1 MIENPRYC
9 KKGAKYPNKNEKRYY
24 WNSFEDE
31 VVFFDGKNKRDRI
44 GLKFSSYMDLMNN
57 VGAFNK
63 LVLRLNKQDA
73 NITRLRRRLEN
84 INGGYGHLTHR
95 NGLTAN
101 EWVIQSQEKELKK
114 KDEQISGWIEK
125 YAENIVRIRD
135 QQRIINELKEE
146 NEKLQKENND
156 YEKQFR
162 IINEKLDEYIKTADT
177 YRIPISSL
185 KYGDELGYFNGVY
198 QYMKKL
204 KKDIGGIGYD

>member
-44 GLKFSSYMDLMNN
+44 GLNFSSYMDLMNN

-73 NITRLRRRLEN
+73 NITRLRRRLEK

-101 EWVIQSQEKELKK
+101 EWLIEGQENELKK

-162 IINEKLDEYIKTADT
+162 IINDKIDEYIKTADT

-185 KYGDELGYFNGVY
+185 KYGDDLGYFNGVY
-198 QYMKKL
+198 QCMKEL
-204 KKDIGGIGYD
+204 KRDIGGIGYD

>member
-9 KKGAKYPNKNEKRYY
+9 KKGAKYPNKYEKRYY

-73 NITRLRRRLEN
+73 NITRLRRRLEQMT
-84 INGGYGHLTHR
+84 YR

-114 KDEQISGWIEK
+114 KDEQIRGWIEK

-146 NEKLQKENND
+146 NEKLKKGNND

-185 KYGDELGYFNGVY
+185 KWRDW
-198 QYMKKL
+198 
-204 KKDIGGIGYD
+204 I

>member
-73 NITRLRRRLEN
+73 NITRLRRRLEQMT
-84 INGGYGHLTHR
+84 YR

-125 YAENIVRIRD
+125 YAENIVRIND

-162 IINEKLDEYIKTADT
+162 IINDKIDEYIKTADT

-185 KYGDELGYFNGVY
+185 KPGDELGYFNGVY

-204 KKDIGGIGYD
+204 KKDIGGIGYE

>member
-1 MIENPRYC
+1 MIENPMYC
-9 KKGAKYPNKNEKRYY
+9 KKGAKYPNK
-24 WNSFEDE
+24 
-31 VVFFDGKNKRDRI
+31 RI
-44 GLKFSSYMDLMNN
+44 
-57 VGAFNK
+57 
-63 LVLRLNKQDA
+63 
-73 NITRLRRRLEN
+73 LEHMA
-84 INGGYGHLTHR
+84 YR

-162 IINEKLDEYIKTADT
+162 IINDKIDEYIKTADT

-198 QYMKKL
+198 QSMKKL
-204 KKDIGGIGYD
+204 KRDIGGIGYD